1 MQAASYS
8 EKEPSR
14 FRRGQSWKINLF
26 GKNSDV
32 ATPEPQA
39 FRLDLNAHQKLDS
52 HFHIVDQF
60 QVFIAGSGTIG
71 RDEVRLVTVHYAD
84 HHTGYGP
91 LIAGAQG
98 LSYLTLRSKTDAGLV
113 YLTTPDI
120 REKLRPTKRRH
131 RVSEPVTLSIDPVLR
146 DRTEI
151 SVETVIEEQPDDDGM
166 NVKVI
171 RLGPSM
177 TTRAPDPSGS
187 GGQFLI
193 VLNGSLIFE
202 GAIYTPFSLI
212 FVRSSDDAPMLQ
224 AGEGGLELMVT
235 QYPREDDWMNS
246 IQAP

>member
-1 MQAASYS
+1 MQVASYT

-26 GKNSDV
+26 GKNSDT
-32 ATPEPQA
+32 ATPDPQA

-71 RDEVRLVTVHYAD
+71 RNEVQLVTVHYAD

-113 YLTTPDI
+113 YLNTPNI
-120 REKLRPTKRRH
+120 REKLKPTKRRH
-131 RVSEPVTLSIDPVLR
+131 RVSPQVTLSIDPVLR
-146 DRTEI
+146 SRETI
-151 SVETVIEEQPDDDGM
+151 SVESVIEEEPGGDGM

-171 RLGPSM
+171 RLGANM
-177 TTRAPDPSGS
+177 TAQSPDPGEG
-187 GGQFLI
+187 GGQYLI
-193 VLNGSLIFE
+193 VLNGSLLLE
-202 GAIYTPFSLI
+202 GKTYDPYSLV
-212 FVRSSDDAPMLQ
+212 FVRSTDEAPILA
-224 AGEGGLELMVT
+224 AGEGGLEIMVT
-235 QYPREDDWMNS
+235 QFPREDDWMKS
-246 IQAP
+246 I

>member
-14 FRRGQSWKINLF
+14 FRRGQSWKINMF
-26 GKNSDV
+26 GKNSDI
-32 ATPEPQA
+32 ATPDPQA

-91 LIAGAQG
+91 LIASAQG

-113 YLTTPDI
+113 YLSTPNV

-131 RVSEPVTLSIDPVLR
+131 RVSEPVTISIEPVLR
-146 DRTEI
+146 DREEV
-151 SVETVIEEQPDDDGM
+151 SVETVIEEQAGDDGM
-166 NVKVI
+166 CATMI

-177 TTRAPDPSGS
+177 SAPAPDPKES
-187 GGQFLI
+187 GGQYLI
-193 VLNGSLIFE
+193 VLNGSMMLE
-202 GAIYTPFSLI
+202 GQSYGPFSLV
-212 FVRSSDDAPMLQ
+212 FVKSTDDAPTLV
-224 AGEGGLELMVT
+224 AGDDGLEILVT
-235 QYPREDDWMNS
+235 QYPREDDWMR
-246 IQAP
+246 